1 MDADGVDRGPSAAQ
15 MRAALIT
22 ALAHVAGRD
31 PAGIDDSTA
40 LADLAVDS
48 LELTSV
54 LLEMEDLLGSELSM
68 DALARFSD
76 ARDLVVVGDLTRVLL
91 ADGPG

>member
-1 MDADGVDRGPSAAQ
+1 LDADAVNQPSPPQ
-15 MRAALIT
+15 VRAALVT

-31 PAGIDDSTA
+31 PAQIDDGTA
-40 LADLAVDS
+40 LEELAIDS

-54 LLEMEDLLGSELSM
+54 LLEMEDLLGSELSI

-76 ARDLVVVGDLTRVLL
+76 AHDLVLVGDLARVLL
-91 ADGPG
+91 GDSTD

>member
-1 MDADGVDRGPSAAQ
+1 MDADAIRQPSAAQ

-31 PAGIDDSTA
+31 PAAIDDGTA
-40 LADLAVDS
+40 LAELAVDS

-54 LLEMEDLLGSELSM
+54 LLEMEDLLGSELSI
-68 DALARFSD
+68 DVLARFSE
-76 ARDLVVVGDLTRVLL
+76 ANDLVVVGDLARVLF
-91 ADGPG
+91 AGGQG

>member
-1 MDADGVDRGPSAAQ
+1 MIQEPSPAQ

-31 PAGIDDSTA
+31 PAAIDDGTA
-40 LADLAVDS
+40 LAELAVDS

-54 LLEMEDLLGSELSM
+54 LLEMEDLLGSELSV
-68 DALARFSD
+68 DVLARFSE
-76 ARDLVVVGDLTRVLL
+76 AHDLVVVGDLIVVLFPN
-91 ADGPG
+91 GPG

>member
-1 MDADGVDRGPSAAQ
+1 MDADAIDEPSAAE

-31 PAGIDDSTA
+31 PAGIDDNTA
-40 LADLAVDS
+40 LDELAVDS

-54 LLEMEDLLGSELSM
+54 LLEMEDQLGSELSI
-68 DALARFSD
+68 DALARFSE
-76 ARDLVVVGDLTRVLL
+76 AHDLVVVGDLTRVLF
-91 ADGPG
+91 AGGQG

>member
-1 MDADGVDRGPSAAQ
+1 MDADRVIPGPPAAQ
-15 MRAALIT
+15 LRAALIT

-31 PAGIDDSTA
+31 PGAIDDSTV

-54 LLEMEDLLGSELSM
+54 LLEMEDLLGSELSV
-68 DALARFSD
+68 DTLARFSE
-76 ARDLVVVGDLTRVLL
+76 AHDLVVVGDLIRVLIDDP
-91 ADGPG
+91 A